1 MASYYDRPPP
11 RGRDYD
17 YGGPPPVTAADP
29 YYPEPAGSTRR
40 PRRGSILVDPAERDR
55 GGPRRRHRSH
65 SQVRLQEPELD
76 DSSDDDDPRYHH
88 SSKPRS
94 GGGAPPPPPPDAG
107 RKIRHRD
114 GRVEYMPDEADK
126 KMSSTAR
133 RPKPRTRVSDLE
145 EKDGPQF
152 RDFRARRDG
161 FEAEEGRTHRNLK
174 SSRGDRAIYDDGDEN
189 DPYGLGGPGRESHA
203 PPPAAAGRRGGPDP
217 YDVAMGAGAGAAAAA
232 AVASSRLGRRH
243 EEPRKPRDR
252 PPAAYHDDIGDRGY
266 TSDAPKSHHNKDR
279 SARQSLP
286 PDYNRDRDHN
296 DRYGG
301 APPPRVEP
309 HPSSRRRSPPPAA
322 YKGPSPERG
331 GGRYEP
337 PPLSAPSSSSRGPGH
352 RRGASLPPKAMYD
365 DDPYGGRGEPVPAR
379 SGSTRHPRGGA
390 EDKHRARSAA
400 YPPDPHYDFDDRR
413 GGGPRGG
420 GARHYPRDPRAPYEE
435 VADPRRPRGKTY
447 SGGGGGSGRGAEAV
461 KKERTVPP
469 WAKKAGGFLVSTA
482 VPIIK
487 QEGEKYLR
495 KEMER
500 RFQK

>member
-11 RGRDYD
+11 RDRGYD

-29 YYPEPAGSTRR
+29 YYPEAAGSTRR

-55 GGPRRRHRSH
+55 GGPPRRRHRSQ
-65 SQVRLQEPELD
+65 SQVRLQEPDLD

-88 SSKPRS
+88 SSKPR
-94 GGGAPPPPPPDAG
+94 GVGGAPPPPPDAG
-107 RKIRHRD
+107 RKVRHRD
-114 GRVEYMPDEADK
+114 GRVEYAPDEADK

-189 DPYGLGGPGRESHA
+189 DPYGLGGPGSHA
-203 PPPAAAGRRGGPDP
+203 PPPTAAGRRGGPDP
-217 YDVAMGAGAGAAAAA
+217 YDVAMGAGVGGAAGAA
-232 AVASSRLGRRH
+232 AVASARSGRRH

-252 PPAAYHDDIGDRGY
+252 PPPAYHDDHGDRGY
-266 TSDAPKSHHNKDR
+266 TSDAPKSRRNKDR

-286 PDYNRDRDHN
+286 PDYRG
-296 DRYGG
+296 DRYAG
-301 APPPRVEP
+301 APPPPRGEP

-322 YKGPSPERG
+322 YKGPSRGPSPERG

-337 PPLSAPSSSSRGPGH
+337 PPPAPSSSSRGPGH

-365 DDPYGGRGEPVPAR
+365 DDPYGGRGAPVPAR
-379 SGSTRHPRGGA
+379 SGSTRHPRGGP

-400 YPPDPHYDFDDRR
+400 YPQDPYNDFDDRR
-413 GGGPRGG
+413 GGPRGG
-420 GARHYPRDPRAPYEE
+420 GARHHPRDPRDPYEE

-447 SGGGGGSGRGAEAV
+447 SGGSGRGAEPV

-495 KEMER
+495 QEMER
-500 RFQK
+500 RFKK